1 MVTYVSGVSP
11 QAATA
16 KLSHYSVG
24 RVPMGIAFGNVDF
37 DAASPVDL
45 VLSDKNPPVVGS
57 ATSAWIL
64 QGLRAGQQVP

>member
-1 MVTYVSGVSP
+1 
-11 QAATA
+11 
-16 KLSHYSVG
+16 
-24 RVPMGIAFGNVDF
+24 MGIAFGNVDF

-57 ATSAWIL
+57 VTSAWIL